1 MKFES
6 IVLHNFMR
14 YKGENRIDF
23 SCDDT
28 KNVTIVL
35 GDNTVGK
42 TTLAQAFRFG
52 LYGHILVENGKKE
65 SDYVLL
71 NKDVI
76 EFMDEKSHGT
86 VGVEITILNRDKR
99 YILRREIIYCLKLI
113 RNQLELKE
121 TESKLHLR
129 EEKISDTSVAADI
142 QEDKIQSVINEM
154 FPGDLSSYFLFD
166 GEKWRDIRHSGVR
179 DDIKES
185 VHKLTGLSAAQ
196 KAMYHLKDMGSGS
209 VISEMKRNIQG
220 SGQIYDNIQNDIDRS
235 ERKKK
240 NALERIA
247 LNENQIEKHE
257 QEIQNIELWL
267 EDNKSTEQ
275 LQKSIRTARIVLS
288 SREKNVHQ
296 TYKQLRDKW
305 SNEPWTYFSRPM
317 MDEALEVLK
326 KTDRE
331 RRDIPHMHQSTIDYL
346 IKRGKCICGTA
357 ITNESEAFAHLMEQ
371 RNYLPPA
378 DIGTLLGNFEK
389 TASRWQRKYDDYRE
403 SVLEAAA
410 EESDAIREYDEA
422 VLELRQMEGKI
433 EKNIDF
439 NEKRSDMSYHK
450 SEMNKLTSD
459 IYAQKEII
467 QRCEK
472 DIGRLEQ
479 EKSTMELKNKNNQLW
494 KQRVAFAETIYEQ
507 LSEEYTQKEKKLF
520 LSLNQGIQQN
530 FDKMF
535 NSKDKKISLD
545 SKYHINMEYR
555 NEKGGYT
562 VENNLSEGEK
572 VARNFAFIVTIM
584 EYSMSQKKQDEN
596 MADTLPIVLDGP
608 FSKLG
613 QENIG
618 LISHVL
624 PDISEQV
631 IIFMLKKDW
640 NYTGLD
646 GYVGKRYIIEKKPEE
661 SYAAIKEVM

>member
-23 SCDDT
+23 SCDG
-28 KNVTIVL
+28 KRNVTVVL

-76 EFMDEKSHGT
+76 EFMDEKSNGT
-86 VGVEITILNRDKR
+86 VGVEITILNGDKR

-121 TESKLHLR
+121 TANKVSLR
-129 EEKISDTSVAADI
+129 EEKISDASVAADI
-142 QEDKIQSVINEM
+142 KEEKIQSVINEM
-154 FPGDLSSYFLFD
+154 FPGDLSAYFLFD

-196 KAMYHLKDMGSGS
+196 RAMYHLKDMGSGS
-209 VISEMKRNIQG
+209 VISEMKKNIQG
-220 SGQIYDNIQNDIDRS
+220 SGQIYDNIRNDIERS

-240 NALERIA
+240 SAEERIA
-247 LNENQIEKHE
+247 LNENQIAKHE
-257 QEIQNIELWL
+257 KEIISIESWL
-267 EDNKSTEQ
+267 EENKSTEQ
-275 LQKSIRTARIVLS
+275 LQKSIRTARIVVN
-288 SREKNVHQ
+288 SREKNVKQ

-305 SNEPWTYFSRPM
+305 SNEPWTYFSKPM
-317 MDEALEVLK
+317 IEDALEVLK
-326 KTDRE
+326 KTNRE

-346 IKRGKCICGTA
+346 IKRGECICGTA
-357 ITNESEAFAHLMEQ
+357 ITNSSHAFVHLMEQ
-371 RNYLPPA
+371 RDYLPPA
-378 DIGTLLGNFEK
+378 DIGSLLGNFEK
-389 TASRWQRKYDDYRE
+389 TANRWLGKYDDYRD
-403 SVLEAAA
+403 SIMEAAA
-410 EESDAIREYDEA
+410 EEAAAIQEYDEA
-422 VLELRQMEGKI
+422 VLELGQLEESI
-433 EKNIDF
+433 DKNIDF

-467 QRCEK
+467 QKCER
-472 DIGRLEQ
+472 DIRRLEQ

-494 KQRVAFAETIYEQ
+494 KQRVAFAELLYEQ
-507 LSEEYTQKEKKLF
+507 LKEEYTQKEKKLF
-520 LSLNQGIQQN
+520 LSLNQGIQKN
-530 FDKMF
+530 FDRMF
-535 NSKDKKISLD
+535 NSRDKKISLD
-545 SKYHINMEYR
+545 SRYQINMEYR

-562 VENNLSEGEK
+562 LENNLSEGEK

-584 EYSMSQKKQDEN
+584 EYSMNRKAQDEN

-618 LISHVL
+618 LISGVL

-640 NYTGLD
+640 AHTGLD
-646 GYVGKRYIIEKKPEE
+646 KYVGKRYAIEKKPEE
-661 SYAAIKEVM
+661 SYAAIKEEI

>member
-6 IVLHNFMR
+6 IVLRNFMR

-23 SCDDT
+23 SCDGER
-28 KNVTIVL
+28 NVTVVL

-76 EFMDEKSHGT
+76 EFMDEKSNGS

-121 TESKLHLR
+121 AANKLSLR
-129 EEKISDTSVAADI
+129 EEKISDASVAAEI
-142 QEDKIQSVINEM
+142 KEEKIQSVINEM
-154 FPGDLSSYFLFD
+154 FPGDLSAYFLFD

-209 VISEMKRNIQG
+209 VISEMKKNIQG
-220 SGQIYDNIQNDIDRS
+220 SGQIYDNIQNDIDRI

-240 NALERIA
+240 SAAERIA
-247 LNENQIEKHE
+247 LNENQVAKHE
-257 QEIQNIELWL
+257 KEIIAIESWL
-267 EDNKSTEQ
+267 EENKSTEQ
-275 LQKSIRTARIVLS
+275 LQKSIRTARIVVN
-288 SREKNVHQ
+288 SREKNVKQ

-305 SNEPWTYFSRPM
+305 SNEPWAYFSKPM
-317 MDEALEVLK
+317 IEDALELLK
-326 KTDRE
+326 KTNRE

-357 ITNESEAFAHLMEQ
+357 ITSNSDAFSHLMEQ
-371 RNYLPPA
+371 RDYLPPA
-378 DIGTLLGNFEK
+378 DIGSLLGNFEK
-389 TASRWQRKYDDYRE
+389 TANRWLGKYDDYRD
-403 SVLEAAA
+403 SVMEAAA
-410 EESDAIREYDEA
+410 EEAAAIQEYDEA
-422 VLELRQMEGKI
+422 VLELGQLE
-433 EKNIDF
+433 ESVDKNIDF
-439 NEKRSDMSYHK
+439 NEKRSDMVYHK
-450 SEMNKLTSD
+450 GEMNKLTSD

-467 QRCEK
+467 QKCER
-472 DIGRLEQ
+472 DIKRLEQ
-479 EKSTMELKNKNNQLW
+479 EKSTMELKNKNNLLW
-494 KQRVAFAETIYEQ
+494 KQRAAFAELLYEQ
-507 LSEEYTQKEKKLF
+507 LKEEYSQKEKKLF
-520 LSLNQGIQQN
+520 LSLNQGIQKN

-545 SKYHINMEYR
+545 SRYQINMEYR

-562 VENNLSEGEK
+562 LENNLSEGEK

-584 EYSMSQKKQDEN
+584 EYSMNQKAQDEN

-618 LISHVL
+618 LISGVL
-624 PDISEQV
+624 PGISEQV

-640 NYTGLD
+640 AHTGLD
-646 GYVGKRYIIEKKPEE
+646 KYVGKRYAIEKRPEE
-661 SYAAIKEVM
+661 SYATIKEEM